1 MKNNNSKCEHEDFAV
16 VQVKNVCVLSV
27 GNYEMTVDEDKM
39 SMLYCL
45 SHSKTE
51 YSQINDLNNFIIDL
65 MDGCPDET
73 EMMKMLRYLRN
84 IRGFIDYIAGLDV
97 RMKGGIENA

>member
-1 MKNNNSKCEHEDFAV
+1 MNNNSKCEHENLAV

-65 MDGCPDET
+65 MDGDPDET

-97 RMKGGIENA
+97 RMKGGRNGQS